1 MSETGN
7 SIIFL
12 TTQLAL
18 PLGLAYAYCR
28 KKGIATDTWRAGGI
42 ALIALSTAMLFFT
55 GLLGLPAYVKYAGF
69 VTDRS
74 MGLSLIHI

>member
-69 VTDRS
+69 VTD
-74 MGLSLIHI
+74 LSLIHI

>member
-42 ALIALSTAMLFFT
+42 ALIALSTAMLFF
-55 GLLGLPAYVKYAGF
+55 
-69 VTDRS
+69 
-74 MGLSLIHI
+74 LSLIHI